1 MATVI
6 IPEELEQRLS
16 AIAEAKRI
24 SVESLATATLMEF
37 VEEQERHRR
46 EKNEDETRWQRYL
59 RTGESISRVD
69 MSRKLQYLATQAVI
83 KAN

>member
-24 SVESLATATLMEF
+24 SVESLTTATLMEII
-37 VEEQERHRR
+37 EEQVRHRR
-46 EKNEDETRWQRYL
+46 EKNEDETRWQRYF